1 MDFLKSQV
9 MRQVA
14 AADAAEQRLKDEAA
28 MSGALP
34 GEVGIKWVYIYRSGV
49 WPFLN

>member
-1 MDFLKSQV
+1 MNILQSQV

-14 AADAAEQRLKDEAA
+14 AADVAEQRLKNDAA

-34 GEVGIKWVYIYRSGV
+34 GEVGIVWVYKYASGV
-49 WPFLN
+49 WPRLN